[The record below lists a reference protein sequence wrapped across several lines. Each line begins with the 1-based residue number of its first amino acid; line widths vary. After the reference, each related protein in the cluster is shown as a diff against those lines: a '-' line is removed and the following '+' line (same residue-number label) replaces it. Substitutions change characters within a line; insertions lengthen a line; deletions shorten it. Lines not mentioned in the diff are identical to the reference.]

1 MSSQPSLPEDPHLA
15 EAARQIEATRN
26 AAAIA
31 DHYGRLV
38 WVSTELRAL
47 LLELSNEDDE
57 AIGIGKTMIEN
68 YMSEAWSSMITEES
82 QLRALHE
89 FFPYH
94 LWDMEGGKAEARAL
108 IKRCAEE
115 HLDNGANLPAW
126 VSQIPGETFDEMIDN
141 LLDPLEPKEPPPVW
155 TAYYDYIQGDLPPL
169 RINEIHVR
177 LYDLGG
183 TFRGTL
189 GFFDINLPARVHT
202 LLARGD
208 EHMYA
213 RMANLIDAGPRQAA
227 VLFADLESSAALSRK
242 LSSPAYFRLIRDLTT
257 AIDEL
262 VGTKGGIVGKH
273 AGDGVTAFF
282 LADDVGSPSGAARA
296 AIGAAL
302 EIVEL
307 PKRVAGDLAADIGE
321 IEDELC
327 RIKVG
332 VHWGSRLYMG
342 QLVTGGRLEVTALG
356 DAVNECAR
364 IQEAARGGQVLASK
378 NVIES
383 LSAEDAHA
391 ISLDPERVLYSALG
405 DIADVSDKVKRD
417 AGGIPVAS
425 LA

>member
-1 MSSQPSLPEDPHLA
+1 MSSQPSLPNNPHLA

-31 DHYGRLV
+31 DARGKLV

-47 LLELSNEDDE
+47 LLDLSNDDE
-57 AIGIGKTMIEN
+57 DAIGIGKTMIEN

-94 LWDMEGGKAEARAL
+94 LYDMEGGKEEARA
-108 IKRCAEE
+108 IIRSCAEE
-115 HLDNGANLPAW
+115 HIEKGANLPAW
-126 VSQIPGETFDEMIDN
+126 VGQIPGETFDEMIDN
-141 LLDPLEPKEPPPVW
+141 LLEPLEAKEPPPVW
-155 TAYYDYIQGDLPPL
+155 TAYYDYLQGDLPPL

-177 LYDLGG
+177 LHDLAG
-183 TFRGTL
+183 TFLGTL

-208 EHMYA
+208 EHMYG
-213 RMANLIDAGPRQAA
+213 RMANLIEAGPRQAA

-242 LSSPAYFRLIRDLTT
+242 LPSAAYFRLIRDLTT

-262 VGTKGGIVGKH
+262 VGVKGGIVGKH

-282 LADDVGSPSGAARA
+282 LAEDVGSPSAAARA

-307 PKRVAGDLAADIGE
+307 PKRVAGELATDIGE

-364 IQEAARGGQVLASK
+364 IQQAARGGQVLASK
-378 NVIES
+378 NVLES
-383 LSAEDAHA
+383 LTTEDANAMA
-391 ISLDPERVLYSALG
+391 IDPERVLYSALG
-405 DIADVSDKVKRD
+405 DIADVDDKVKRD

-425 LA
+425 LT